1 MACRLY
7 LDFMVKVAEG
17 RGLGL
22 KDVYEIA
29 KGRVWSGKDAQ
40 QLGLVDALGGL
51 SVAVS
56 LARKEAGLSQV

>member
-1 MACRLY
+1 
-7 LDFMVKVAEG
+7 MVKVAEG

-22 KDVYEIA
+22 KDVHEIA

-40 QLGLVDALGGL
+40 QLGLVDALGGP